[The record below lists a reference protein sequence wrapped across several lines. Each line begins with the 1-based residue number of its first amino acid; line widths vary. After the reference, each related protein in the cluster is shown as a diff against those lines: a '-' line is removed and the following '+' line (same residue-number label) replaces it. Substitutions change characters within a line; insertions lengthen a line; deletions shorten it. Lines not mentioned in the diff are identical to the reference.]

1 MAASPCIQ
9 CRVDP
14 QTKSELRALAG
25 RQGLTESA
33 LLKRLV
39 EMMLQTANAAAVT
52 TVAVESSVLRDSRV
66 TIRLAA
72 DDQGL
77 LRERASARGMPAAT
91 YVSVLVRS
99 HLRGLARLPNE
110 ERLAL
115 KESVAELA
123 AIGRNLNQIAR
134 VYNQGGRGAGPT
146 REEMF
151 AILKACKALHGHV
164 RGVLKANALSWQVGH
179 ETHA

>member
-1 MAASPCIQ
+1 MASSPCIQ
-9 CRVDP
+9 CRVDS

-39 EMMLQTANAAAVT
+39 DLMLQTANAAAVT
-52 TVAVESSVLRDSRV
+52 TVAVESSVLRDSRL

-91 YVSVLVRS
+91 YLSVLVRS

-115 KESVAELA
+115 KESVAEFA
-123 AIGRNLNQIAR
+123 AIGRNLNQIAKA
-134 VYNQGGRGAGPT
+134 YNQGARMAGPT
-146 REEMF
+146 REGDVCDSEG
-151 AILKACKALHGHV
+151 LQGP
-164 RGVLKANALSWQVGH
+164 SWPCEGGPEGQCPELAGG
-179 ETHA
+179 T

>member
-14 QTKSELRALAG
+14 QTKSALRTLAG

-39 EMMLQTANAAAVT
+39 EMMLQTANAAVVT
-52 TVAVESSVLRDSRV
+52 TVAVESAVLRDSRL

-72 DDQGL
+72 DDRRL
-77 LRERASARGMPAAT
+77 LRERASGRSMPAAT
-91 YVSVLVRS
+91 YASVLVRS
-99 HLRGLARLPNE
+99 HLRRLAKLTNE

-115 KESVAELA
+115 KESVAALA
-123 AIGRNLNQIAR
+123 AIGRNLN
-134 VYNQGGRGAGPT
+134 
-146 REEMF
+146 
-151 AILKACKALHGHV
+151 
-164 RGVLKANALSWQVGH
+164 
-179 ETHA
+179 